1 MFDRL
6 IVSLLCLMAVPA
18 MAAEPF
24 ELKDGDRVVFVGNTL
39 FERAANH
46 GYLQTAFL
54 TRWADRK
61 LTFRNLGWSADDVR
75 ARSRDYFFKKG
86 DGYKRLIKQVTEL
99 KPTVVFV
106 AYGTNESFA
115 GKAGLDAF
123 KRDLAKLLDDLGKTN
138 ARFVLLSPMKQ
149 AAGPFGAPVDNNNA
163 NLKLYGDAI
172 KAEAAKRKH
181 RFVDLFADAKLT
193 TSTYNSIHLDD
204 SGYRYFAQMMEKA
217 LGLKPIKRPD
227 TSAIR
232 KLVVQKSE
240 QFFYQWRPANETY
253 LFGHRKREQGRN
265 GKEMPMFTPL
275 IEAKEKQIDA
285 LRAKLA
291 GGGK

>member
-1 MFDRL
+1 MSYRL
-6 IVSLLCLMAVPA
+6 IVPLLFLVGLPA
-18 MAAEPF
+18 LAAEPF

-39 FERAANH
+39 FERAANYGH
-46 GYLQTAFL
+46 LETAFL
-54 TRWADRK
+54 TRWSDRK
-61 LTFRNLGWSADDVR
+61 IIFRNLGWSADDVR

-86 DGYKRLIKQVTEL
+86 EGYKRLVKQVAEL

-115 GKAGLDAF
+115 GKAGLDVF
-123 KRDLAKLLDDLGKTN
+123 RKDLAKLLDDLGKTN

-149 AAGPFGAPVDNNNA
+149 AAGPFGAPVDKNNA

-172 KAEAAKRKH
+172 KMEAAKRKH
-181 RFVDLFADAKLT
+181 RFVDLFADTKLT
-193 TSTYNSIHLDD
+193 ASTYNSIHLDD

-217 LGLKPIKRPD
+217 LGLKPVKRPD
-227 TSAIR
+227 VSAIR
-232 KLVVQKSE
+232 KLVVEKSE
-240 QFFYQWRPANETY
+240 LFFHQWRPANETY
-253 LFGHRKREQGRN
+253 LFGHRKHEQGRN

-285 LRAKLA
+285 LRAKIK